1 MLRIVL
7 ENKEAL
13 TCKNVES
20 LSCCSLDG
28 RISASGVGARS
39 EILIA
44 IGQYLTVSNGLAINV
59 GTTAVQYG
67 DCACFLYWLKP
78 LTLIFLLNWLCA
90 LYTIRMC
97 RLSARCRAVQRQ
109 ADACI
114 SKQKF
119 SVPVPPP
126 PPPNKAFHLFEL
138 DDFVSELSGKQKTLI
153 CSSTGHSKHVCIGT
167 SFTHSNTLER

>member
-126 PPPNKAFHLFEL
+126 PLPTKPSISSSLTISFQSCPGSRKHWFVHRL
-138 DDFVSELSGKQKTLI
+138 DTQSMYV
-153 CSSTGHSKHVCIGT
+153 
-167 SFTHSNTLER
+167 